1 MMKRIVSAGAVILL
15 GLTLTQG
22 CTDPERDLGIGTVAE
37 GDLCLGT
44 SQCEPGFVCEGES
57 GEKACAALPDLE
69 TSLQGSECS
78 SDSDCGE
85 FRCGR
90 QGVCTESTPK
100 PAGEACGL
108 SIDCVEGLV
117 CNGFCGTCTNL
128 SGSEGACEN
137 SALTGFFDGVA
148 DYGEECLTPLS
159 CRRPYICGVD
169 KTCQKLPS
177 FSAANCEASYAEQGD
192 FRVYFE
198 TPPDSI
204 FISDPDLGET
214 FEFYRLPF
222 PNDMR
227 VNDGEISLKG
237 HFEPGEVLGMSIRED
252 YFEVVEQEAEGFAP
266 NTPIF
271 FRLSDYVMEG
281 SICLPSR
288 SAYPECLEPIGS
300 GTIDLSGVLGEEAE
314 GDGEDAAA
322 GTDAF
327 TPRATACDPA
337 PSFCDDNE
345 APPNIVLV
353 NVDTES
359 ATYGEVIPVQLSME
373 RTAGAYIC
381 HNSLAIGPL
390 DGEPLDHGTTY
401 AAYITTAI
409 RDIRGEAPVQ
419 DVDFQAIMDGK
430 VIAPEMD
437 PLLSYLDEQGIA
449 RNTIAGATVFTTS
462 DPDSKADVIRQ
473 AVAQESGGFNGDSVV
488 CDTQVISPCDD
499 NLSGVFHTRGC
510 SPSNGNFYEVHGTYD
525 SPIYQAGFN
534 RDPDLDGRPYKQ
546 SSDGGNFVYGSDGLP
561 IVQGYESLCYSLTV
575 PKGQSEPA
583 GGWPVVIYA
592 HGTGGSFV
600 SQIGD
605 QTAERMTALGYA
617 VIGIDNISHGPR
629 SGLSA
634 EEALFDGGQ
643 SFFNLANPRASRDN
657 ILQGSADLFY
667 LVKMLRNN
675 SLSAGGLTVNFNS
688 SRVSFFGHSQGTV
701 VAPAFLSAETDIEA
715 AILSGVGSELAL
727 SILYKKA
734 PIDVSQIAAQ
744 FFGDQGIA
752 RLHPVLGIFASL
764 YARSDSISYAPS
776 MLVGNGGNPAYH
788 VLMTSGLSDSYTPD
802 ITHAA
807 FMRSSGIPLVGEVA
821 QSVPGVAV
829 VDNNQSGNI
838 GGKTVGALQFPTG
851 GGASD
856 GHFVIFS
863 DGQAV
868 AAFERFMET
877 LHDGT
882 PVIGR

>member
-1 MMKRIVSAGAVILL
+1 MMKRLLPVVSALAFALS
-15 GLTLTQG
+15 LTQG
-22 CTDPERDLGIGTVAE
+22 CTDPERDLGIGSIAE
-37 GDLCLGT
+37 GESCLGT
-44 SQCEPGFVCEGES
+44 SQCEAGYSCDGETGAAVCV
-57 GEKACAALPDLE
+57 ALPALE
-69 TSLQGSECS
+69 TSLQGSACT
-78 SDSDCGE
+78 SDSECGE
-85 FRCGR
+85 FICGR
-90 QGVCTESTPK
+90 QGVCTDTQAK
-100 PAGEACGL
+100 GAGEVCGL
-108 SIDCVEGLV
+108 SIDCSEGLV

-128 SGSEGACEN
+128 SGSEGGCAN
-137 SALTGFFDGVA
+137 SILTGFFDGVA
-148 DYGEECLTPLS
+148 DYGEDCLTPLS

-177 FSAANCEASYAEQGD
+177 FSSANCEASYAEQGD

-198 TPPDSI
+198 TPPDSV
-204 FISDPDLGET
+204 FIDNPDLGEG

-237 HFEPGEVLGMSIRED
+237 HFEPGEVLGMSIRDD
-252 YFEVVEQEAEGFAP
+252 YFAVVEQEAGGFAP

-281 SICLPSR
+281 SICLAAGS
-288 SAYPECLEPIGS
+288 SYPDCLEPIGS
-300 GTIDLSGVLGEEAE
+300 GTIDLSGVVGEEGTEDEE
-314 GDGEDAAA
+314 GEAPADSDS
-322 GTDAF
+322 F
-327 TPRATACDPA
+327 TPRATSCDPA
-337 PSFCDDNE
+337 PSFCDE
-345 APPNIVLV
+345 GAEPSVVLV

-359 ATYGEVIPVQLSME
+359 ALYGEVIPVQLSME

-381 HNSLAIGPL
+381 HNSMAIGPL
-390 DGEPLDHGTTY
+390 DGQPLDHGTTY

-409 RDIRGEAPVQ
+409 RDIRGDAPVQ
-419 DVDFQAIMDGK
+419 DVDFRAIMEDK
-430 VIAPEMD
+430 VSVPELD
-437 PLLSYLDEQGIA
+437 PLLSYLDEQGIDRA
-449 RNTIAGATVFTTS
+449 TIAGATVFTTS
-462 DPDSKADVIRQ
+462 DPDAKAGLIRD
-473 AVAQESGGFNGDSVV
+473 AVFQESGGFNGDAVV

-510 SPSNGNFYEVHGTYD
+510 SPANGNFTEIHGTYE

-534 RDPDLDGRPYKQ
+534 RDPELDGRPYKQ
-546 SSDGGNFVYGSDGLP
+546 SSDGGNFVYGGDGLP
-561 IVQGYESLCYSLTV
+561 ILQGRESLCYSLTV
-575 PKGQSEPA
+575 PKGQTQPP

-600 SQIGD
+600 SQMGD
-605 QTAERMTALGYA
+605 MTGDRLTSLGYA

-634 EEALFDGGQ
+634 QEALFDGGQ

-667 LVKMLRNN
+667 LVKMLRSH
-675 SLSAGGLTVNFNS
+675 SLNAGGQSYNFDAD
-688 SRVSFFGHSQGTV
+688 RVSFFGHSQGTV
-701 VAPAFLSAETDIEA
+701 IAPAFLAAETNIEA

-734 PIDVSQIAAQ
+734 PIDVSAIAGQ

-776 MLVGNGGNPAYH
+776 VLLGGGGVPAYH
-788 VLMTSGLSDSYTPD
+788 LLMTSGLSDSYTPD

-807 FMRSSGIPLVGEVA
+807 FMRSSGIPLVGEVS
-821 QSVPGVAV
+821 QSIPGVAV

-838 GGKTVGALQFPTG
+838 GGKTVGALQFSTG

-863 DGQAV
+863 DGQAIS
-868 AAFERFMET
+868 AFEKFMQT
-877 LHDGT
+877 LHSGT

>member
-1 MMKRIVSAGAVILL
+1 MIDMMKRLLPAGAAIALVLI
-15 GLTLTQG
+15 LTQG
-22 CTDPERDLGIGTVAE
+22 CTDPERDLGIGSVAE
-37 GDLCLGT
+37 GAECLGT
-44 SQCEPGFVCEGES
+44 SQCEPGFACEGEV
-57 GEKACAALPDLE
+57 GTKVCVGLPDLE
-69 TSLQGSECS
+69 VSLQGSACS
-78 SDSDCGE
+78 SDSECGE
-85 FRCGR
+85 FSCGR
-90 QGVCTESTPK
+90 QGVCTDAVPK
-100 PAGEACGL
+100 GAGEACGL
-108 SIDCVEGLV
+108 SIDCAEGLV
-117 CNGFCGTCTNL
+117 CNGFCGTCTNV
-128 SGSEGACEN
+128 SGSEGGCAN
-137 SALTGFFDGVA
+137 SVLTGFFDGVA
-148 DYGEECLTPLS
+148 DFGEECLTPLS

-204 FISDPDLGET
+204 FISDPDLGEN

-227 VNDGEISLKG
+227 VNDGEISLTG

-252 YFEVVEQEAEGFAP
+252 YFEVVEQEAGGFAP
-266 NTPIF
+266 NTPVF

-281 SICLPSR
+281 TVCLPAR

-300 GTIDLSGVLGEEAE
+300 GTIDLSGVLGEEE
-314 GDGEDAAA
+314 GDAGAEDTAST
-322 GTDAF
+322 GF

-337 PSFCDDNE
+337 PSFCDE
-345 APPNIVLV
+345 GAEPSVVLV

-359 ATYGEVIPVQLSME
+359 ATYGEIIPVQLSME

-390 DGEPLDHGTTY
+390 DGEPLDHGTTF
-401 AAYITTAI
+401 AAYITTAV

-419 DVDFQAIMDGK
+419 DVDFQAIMEGK
-430 VIAPEMD
+430 VSAPEMD
-437 PLLSYLDEQGIA
+437 PFLNYLDEQGIDRA
-449 RNTIAGATVFTTS
+449 SIAGATVFTTS
-462 DPDSKADVIRQ
+462 DPDEKANLIRD
-473 AVAQESGGFNGDSVV
+473 AVYQESGGFNGDAVV

-499 NLSGVFHTRGC
+499 NLTGLFHTRGC
-510 SPSNGNFYEVHGTYD
+510 SPANGNFHEVHGTYE

-546 SSDGGNFVYGSDGLP
+546 SSDGGNFVYGSDGMP
-561 IVQGYESLCYSLTV
+561 IVQGYESMCYSLTV
-575 PKGQSEPA
+575 PKGQAEPA
-583 GGWPVVIYA
+583 GGWPVVVYA

-600 SQIGD
+600 SQMGD
-605 QTAERMTALGYA
+605 STADRLTELGYA

-629 SGLSA
+629 SGLPA
-634 EEALFDGGQ
+634 QEALFDGGQ

-667 LVKMLRNN
+667 LVKMLRGN
-675 SLSAGGLTVNFNS
+675 SLSVAGQTVNFNPE
-688 SRVSFFGHSQGTV
+688 RVSFFGHSQGTV
-701 VAPAFLSAETDIEA
+701 VAPAFLSVETEIEA

-776 MLVGNGGNPAYH
+776 MLLGGGGVPAYH
-788 VLMTSGLSDSYTPD
+788 LFMTSGLSDSYTPD

-807 FMRSSGIPLVGEVA
+807 FMRSSGIPLVGEVSQA
-821 QSVPGVAV
+821 VPGVPV

-863 DGQAV
+863 D
-868 AAFERFMET
+868 
-877 LHDGT
+877 
-882 PVIGR
+882 